1 MARKPAVPFSQ
12 ATSLVDVREK
22 LFSHA
27 CQEALRLLKLNREGL
42 DEVRAAIALYSEPA
56 YASSYYLFELPH
68 MRSPVAHLP
77 LLSLFSI
84 TRDHPPSLLGLQ
96 GIIPFIS
103 TSNCF
108 RGGGAALVCYSF
120 EIRDFAIR

>member
-1 MARKPAVPFSQ
+1 M
-12 ATSLVDVREK
+12 VRR
-22 LFSHA
+22 
-27 CQEALRLLKLNREGL
+27 CQEAQRLELNREGL

-84 TRDHPPSLLGLQ
+84 LQGITLPPRDHPPSLMVVQ
-96 GIIPFIS
+96 GIILPLFQFYKESPFPP
-103 TSNCF
+103 F
-108 RGGGAALVCYSF
+108 
-120 EIRDFAIR
+120 